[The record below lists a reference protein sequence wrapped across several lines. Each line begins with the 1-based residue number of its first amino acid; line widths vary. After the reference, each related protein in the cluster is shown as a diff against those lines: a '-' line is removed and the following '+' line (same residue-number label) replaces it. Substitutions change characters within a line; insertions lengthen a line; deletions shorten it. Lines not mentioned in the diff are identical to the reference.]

1 LLNKLPKINLKI
13 IAILFFI
20 FYILVEYLSYN
31 FFKQLIINDAKRETV
46 SVLNTINAVR
56 NYVENIQKPV
66 IYKLKKEKKLYH
78 NFFDPKIMSS
88 SYITRSILEKYAKK
102 SLLAQK
108 TVYKYKLA
116 ATNPLNPLNKAD
128 KFETKILNK
137 FRENKINEFSTIM
150 DEDGRSYFFT
160 AIPIERNKKSCLTC
174 HSKPDIAPKEMVQ
187 LYGSKSG
194 FGEKVGDLRAMI
206 SLKVPVKNIVKLHIK
221 DFILGSIA
229 VLIVLIIFFIF
240 IYLIYKKEIQIKE
253 EKLQR
258 EKLLQDINRKLEIKI
273 KKEVSLNLAKQEEI
287 YEKERLL
294 AHQNRLAT
302 MGEMI
307 CNIAHQWRQPL
318 TQISSIL
325 MNIEF
330 TFNKKNLTSKILM
343 EKIDEADE
351 QITFM
356 SNTIDDFRNFFSL
369 GKSKEKYNI
378 SIPIKKMQRLL
389 KGSLEKN
396 NITLRTDIENDFI
409 LYGYQNEIAQ
419 ALLNIISNAKDVL
432 IERKIDTPTIHIKAY
447 STNYKNFITIEDN
460 AGGIK
465 TTPIDKIF
473 EPYFSTKHA
482 SIGTGIGLYMTKMII
497 EKNNNAFICVDNTHL
512 GAIFTI
518 KF

>member
-1 LLNKLPKINLKI
+1 VLNKLPKLNLKI
-13 IAILFFI
+13 IAILFFV
-20 FYILVEYLSYN
+20 FYILIEYLSYN
-31 FFKQLIINDAKRETV
+31 FFKQLIIDDAKRETV
-46 SVLNTINAVR
+46 SVLKTINAIR

-88 SYITRSILEKYAKK
+88 SYITRSILEKYKK
-102 SLLAQK
+102 NSLSTQEP
-108 TVYKYKLA
+108 VYKYKLA
-116 ATNPLNPLNKAD
+116 ATNPLNPINKAD

-137 FRENKINEFSTIM
+137 FRKNKIGEFSTIIN
-150 DEDGRSYFFT
+150 EDGKSYFFT

-174 HSKPDIAPKEMVQ
+174 HSKPNIAPKEMIK

-194 FGEKVGDLRAMI
+194 FGEKIGDLRAMI
-206 SLKVPVKNIVKLHIK
+206 SLKVPVENIIKLHIK
-221 DFILGSIA
+221 DFIFGSLT

-240 IYLIYKKEIQIKE
+240 IYLIHKK
-253 EKLQR
+253 
-258 EKLLQDINRKLEIKI
+258 EKLLQDINRNLEIQI
-273 KKEVSLNLAKQEEI
+273 KNEVSINLAKQEEI

-294 AHQNRLAT
+294 AHQNRLAS

-330 TFNKKNLTSKILM
+330 AFNKKNLTSKNLM

-356 SNTIDDFRNFFSL
+356 SNTIDDFRNFFSS

-378 SIPIKKMQRLL
+378 SVPIEKTQRLL
-389 KGSLEKN
+389 KGALEKN
-396 NITLRTDIENDFI
+396 SIALKIDIENDFI

-419 ALLNIISNAKDVL
+419 ALLNIISNAKDIL
-432 IERKIDTPTIHIKAY
+432 IERKLDNRLIQIKAY
-447 STNYKNFITIEDN
+447 STKKGNFITIEDN

-482 SIGTGIGLYMTKMII
+482 SVGTGIGLYMTKMII
-497 EKNNNAFICVDNTHL
+497 EKNNSGLICVDNTHF

>member
-1 LLNKLPKINLKI
+1 MLNKLPKINLKI
-13 IAILFFI
+13 IAILFFV
-20 FYILVEYLSYN
+20 FYILIEYLSYS

-66 IYKLKKEKKLYH
+66 IYKLKKDKKLYH

-88 SYITRSILEKYAKK
+88 SYITRSILKRYTKK
-102 SLLAQK
+102 TLLAQK

-128 KFETKILNK
+128 KFETRILNK
-137 FRENKINEFSTIM
+137 FRKNKISEFSTIM
-150 DEDGRSYFFT
+150 NENGKSYFFT
-160 AIPIERNKKSCLTC
+160 AIPIERNTKSCLTC

-206 SLKVPVKNIVKLHIK
+206 SLKVPVENIVKLHIK
-221 DFILGSIA
+221 DFILGSFA
-229 VLIVLIIFFIF
+229 ALIVLIIFFIF
-240 IYLIYKKEIQIKE
+240 IYLIYKKEMQIQE

-258 EKLLQDINRKLEIKI
+258 EKLLQDINKKLEIQI

-356 SNTIDDFRNFFSL
+356 SNTIDDFRNFFSS

-378 SIPIKKMQRLL
+378 SIPIEKMQRLL
-389 KGSLEKN
+389 KGALEKN
-396 NITLRTDIENDFI
+396 NITLKTYIEDNFI

-419 ALLNIISNAKDVL
+419 ALLNIISNAKDILV
-432 IERKIDTPTIHIKAY
+432 ERKIDTPIINIKAY
-447 STNYKNFITIEDN
+447 STNNKNFITIEDN

-482 SIGTGIGLYMTKMII
+482 SVGTGIGLYMTKMII
-497 EKNNNAFICVDNTHL
+497 EKNNNGFICVDNTHI

>member
-1 LLNKLPKINLKI
+1 MLSKLPKINLKI
-13 IAILFFI
+13 IAILFLV
-20 FYILVEYLSYN
+20 FYILIEYLSYN

-46 SVLNTINAVR
+46 SILNTVNAIR
-56 NYVENIQKPV
+56 NYVESVQKPV
-66 IYKLKKEKKLYH
+66 IYNLKKEKKLYH

-88 SYITRSILEKYAKK
+88 SYITRSILKRYTKQT
-102 SLLAQK
+102 LQRQK
-108 TVYKYKLA
+108 TAYKYKLA

-128 KFETKILNK
+128 KFETKILNR
-137 FRENKINEFSTIM
+137 FRQNKIHEFSTTIN
-150 DEDGRSYFFT
+150 EDGKSYFFT

-174 HSKPDIAPKEMVQ
+174 HSKPSVAPKEMIE

-194 FGEKVGDLRAMI
+194 FHEKVGDLRAMI
-206 SLKVPVKNIVKLHIK
+206 SLKVPVENIVKLHIG
-221 DFILGSIA
+221 DFILGSLA

-240 IYLIYKKEIQIKE
+240 IYLIYKKEMQIKE

-258 EKLLQDINRKLEIKI
+258 EKLLQDINSELEIKI
-273 KKEVSLNLAKQEEI
+273 KKEVALKLAKQEEL

-307 CNIAHQWRQPL
+307 GNIAHQWRQPL

-330 TFNKKNLTSKILM
+330 TFNNKALTSKLLM
-343 EKIDEADE
+343 NKIDEADE
-351 QITFM
+351 QISFM
-356 SNTIDDFRNFFSL
+356 SNTIDDFRNFFSS
-369 GKSKEKYNI
+369 GKSKKEYRVSLPIEKT
-378 SIPIKKMQRLL
+378 QRLL
-389 KGSLEKN
+389 KGVLEKN
-396 NITLRTDIENDFI
+396 HIILKIDIRDDFT
-409 LYGYQNEIAQ
+409 LYGYPNEIAQ
-419 ALLNIISNAKDVL
+419 ALLNIISNAKDIL
-432 IERKIDTPTIHIKAY
+432 IEREINNPKINITAY
-447 STNYKNFITIEDN
+447 STKDKNIITIEDN

-482 SIGTGIGLYMTKMII
+482 SVGTGIGLYMTKMII
-497 EKNNNAFICVDNTHL
+497 EKNNNAIICVDNTHL

>member
-1 LLNKLPKINLKI
+1 VLNKLPKINLKI
-13 IAILFFI
+13 IAIGFFI
-20 FYILVEYLSYN
+20 FYILIEYLSYD
-31 FFKQLIINDAKRETV
+31 FFKSLIINDAKRETV
-46 SVLNTINAVR
+46 SVLKTINAVR

-88 SYITRSILEKYAKK
+88 SYITRSILERYTKK
-102 SLLAQK
+102 TLLTQK
-108 TVYKYKLA
+108 TAYKYKLA

-137 FRENKINEFSTIM
+137 FRENKISEFSTIIN
-150 DEDGRSYFFT
+150 ENQKRYFFT

-174 HSKPDIAPKEMVQ
+174 HSKPNIAPKEMIE
-187 LYGSKSG
+187 LYGNESG

-206 SLKVPVKNIVKLHIK
+206 SLKVPVENIIKLHIK
-221 DFILGSIA
+221 DFILGSFV
-229 VLIVLIIFFIF
+229 VLIVLILFFIF
-240 IYLIYKKEIQIKE
+240 IYLIYKKEIKIKE
-253 EKLQR
+253 EKFQK
-258 EKLLQDINRKLEIKI
+258 EELLKDINRKLEIKI
-273 KKEVSLNLAKQEEI
+273 KEEVSLNLTKQEEI

-294 AHQNRLAT
+294 SHQNRLAA

-307 CNIAHQWRQPL
+307 GNIAHQWRQPL

-330 TFNKKNLTSKILM
+330 TFNKKNLTPKILM

-356 SNTIDDFRNFFSL
+356 SNTIDDFKNFFSS

-378 SIPIKKMQRLL
+378 SIPIEKTQRLL
-389 KGSLEKN
+389 KGVLEKN
-396 NITLRTDIENDFI
+396 KITLKTEIEDDFI

-419 ALLNIISNAKDVL
+419 ALLNIISNAKDILV
-432 IERKIDTPTIHIKAY
+432 ERKIKTPFIYIKVY
-447 STNYKNFITIEDN
+447 TTTKENFVTIEDN

-465 TTPIDKIF
+465 TNPIDKIF

-482 SIGTGIGLYMTKMII
+482 SVGTGIGLYMTKMII

>member
-1 LLNKLPKINLKI
+1 M
-13 IAILFFI
+13 FVV
-20 FYILVEYLSYN
+20 FYILIEYLSYN

-46 SVLNTINAVR
+46 SILNTVNAVR
-56 NYVENIQKPV
+56 NYVENVQKPV
-66 IYKLKKEKKLYH
+66 IYGLKKEKKLYH
-78 NFFDPKIMSS
+78 DFFDPKIMSS
-88 SYITRSILEKYAKK
+88 SYITRSILERYTKQTL
-102 SLLAQK
+102 SAQK
-108 TVYKYKLA
+108 TAYKYKLA

-128 KFETKILNK
+128 KFETKILNR
-137 FRENKINEFSTIM
+137 FRHNKIHEFSTII
-150 DEDGRSYFFT
+150 DEDGKSYFFT

-174 HSKPDIAPKEMVQ
+174 HSLPKIAPKEMVQ

-194 FGEKVGDLRAMI
+194 FHEKVGDLRAMI
-206 SLKVPVKNIVKLHIK
+206 SLKVPVENIVKLHIR
-221 DFILGSIA
+221 DFILGSLA

-240 IYLIYKKEIQIKE
+240 IYLIYKKEMQIKE
-253 EKLQR
+253 EKLRR
-258 EKLLQDINRKLEIKI
+258 EKLLEGINRKLEIKI
-273 KKEVSLNLAKQEEI
+273 KKEVSLKLAKQEEI

-307 CNIAHQWRQPL
+307 GNIAHQWRQPL

-330 TFNKKNLTSKILM
+330 TFHNKTLTSKNLM

-356 SNTIDDFRNFFSL
+356 SNTIDDFRNFFSS

-378 SIPIKKMQRLL
+378 SVPIEKTKRLL
-389 KGSLEKN
+389 KGSLKKY
-396 NITLRTDIENDFI
+396 NIALNIDIKDDFTLN
-409 LYGYQNEIAQ
+409 GYPNEIAQ
-419 ALLNIISNAKDVL
+419 ALLNIISNAKDIL
-432 IERKIDTPTIHIKAY
+432 IERQIDNPAINITAY
-447 STNYKNFITIEDN
+447 STKDTNIITIEDN

-482 SIGTGIGLYMTKMII
+482 SVGTGIGLYMTKMII
-497 EKNNNAFICVDNTHL
+497 EKNNNAIICVDNTHL